1 MKKVKELVL
10 NEETINN
17 VSLIIVD
24 YSYRNEKTIVNV
36 EKNATAWLEYSIPND
51 VDFIRMRININNKL
65 KITKIDYLLKG
76 QSTVHKIKLSNDEIL
91 LLLNRVNNYTN
102 LQLSNPSPNKYNMN
116 GKEDNEIC
124 LKVVKKVY
132 SNFILSNYI

>member
-17 VSLIIVD
+17 VSLIIID

-76 QSTVHKIKLSNDEIL
+76 QSTVSNIKLSNDEIL
-91 LLLNRVNNYTN
+91 LLLNRVKNYTN

-116 GKEDNEIC
+116 NKEENEIC

>member
-1 MKKVKELVL
+1 MKRVNTLVL

-17 VSLIIVD
+17 VSLIIID
-24 YSYRNEKTIVNV
+24 YSYRNKKTIVNV
-36 EKNATAWLEYSIPND
+36 ERTATAWLEYSIPNN
-51 VDFIRMRININNKL
+51 VDFIRIRITINEKL

-76 QSTVHKIKLSNDEIL
+76 QSTVSNVKLSNDDLL

-102 LQLSNPSPNKYNMN
+102 LQLSNPSPNNYHMN
-116 GKEDNEIC
+116 NNEDNEIC
-124 LKVVKKVY
+124 LKVVKKIY

>member
-17 VSLIIVD
+17 VSLIIID

-51 VDFIRMRININNKL
+51 VDFIRMRIYINNKL

-76 QSTVHKIKLSNDEIL
+76 QSTVSNIKLSNDEIL
-91 LLLNRVNNYTN
+91 LLLNRVKNYTN

-116 GKEDNEIC
+116 NKEENEIC

>member
-1 MKKVKELVL
+1 MEKVKELVL

-17 VSLIIVD
+17 VSLIIID

-76 QSTVHKIKLSNDEIL
+76 QSTVSNIKLSNDEIL
-91 LLLNRVNNYTN
+91 LLLNRVKNYTN

-116 GKEDNEIC
+116 NKEENEIC